1 MTATPSRPYSP
12 FARSARPAHPLPVRQ
27 GPPPTGPVPAQR
39 DRAEDAGSTQA
50 HRSGARR
57 SGTQKPGAHQSS
69 TSGASGASA
78 AGPVSSPHGPV
89 PAIPPSEPS
98 TPTTRSSR
106 SSGSFAAARDL
117 LTVVALPVLAALVL
131 PAAFA
136 GGGTR
141 RWFGGRAEGQRAEA
155 QAAKDAAAAAFYE
168 LDTAQRD
175 LRISIETITAVDDS
189 PAARRAVSDFEALGR
204 RIDEASQKYIT
215 AVDAHDL
222 DRDELEASVAAR
234 ARTELTAAKDELG
247 RVKTELD
254 RFEQGLGPLLG
265 KAETQLARL
274 APAVE
279 RARQS
284 LLAASNALDAVR
296 QSGLR
301 ADDLAARLATLG
313 PELTKLNQGA
323 GQHGVPETLERAERV
338 SREAGAVRAEAE
350 RLPERAAEIDHRL
363 VSLRTRAQSLTT
375 RAGQVEP
382 VLSELR
388 RRFSA
393 ACWQDLQ
400 HVPDAAEENVR
411 QAEAK
416 LKEARAARE
425 AQRWPDATALLATVR
440 ALLNNTDEAVSA
452 AGDRLRRLNAVQK
465 DPQAEIDRTRF
476 AIRDAQRLAMAG
488 RSTPDPRQARPL
500 DESVARLDRAVA
512 TLEGR
517 HPDYWHFLT
526 ETEAV
531 RQTVAGVVSQIREE
545 RGGV

>member
-1 MTATPSRPYSP
+1 MTATPAQPYSP
-12 FARSARPAHPLPVRQ
+12 LTRLRRGPTAARAAHPDSPDS
-27 GPPPTGPVPAQR
+27 PA
-39 DRAEDAGSTQA
+39 RA
-50 HRSGARR
+50 
-57 SGTQKPGAHQSS
+57 
-69 TSGASGASA
+69 
-78 AGPVSSPHGPV
+78 
-89 PAIPPSEPS
+89 
-98 TPTTRSSR
+98 TR
-106 SSGSFAAARDL
+106 
-117 LTVVALPVLAALVL
+117 AALDTLTLMSLPLLIGVLTL

-141 RWFGGRAEGQRAEA
+141 RWFGGRAESQRAEA

-175 LRISIETITAVDDS
+175 LRISIDTITAVDDS
-189 PAARRAVSDFEALGR
+189 PAARRAVTDFEALGR
-204 RIDEASQKYIT
+204 RIDEASGRYIN

-222 DRDELEASVAAR
+222 DRDDLEAAAANR
-234 ARTELTAAKDELG
+234 ARTELTAAKDQLG
-247 RVKTELD
+247 QVKQELD
-254 RFEQGLGPLLG
+254 RFESGLGPLLG

-279 RARQS
+279 RARQA

-296 QSGLR
+296 ASGLR
-301 ADDLAARLATLG
+301 ADALAARLAALG

-323 GQHGVPETLERAERV
+323 GQHGVPQTLERATQV
-338 SREAGAVRAEAE
+338 AREAEAIRAEAE
-350 RLPERAAEIDHRL
+350 QLPERAAEIDHRL
-363 VSLRTRAQSLTT
+363 VSLRTRAQALTT
-375 RAGQVEP
+375 RAGQVDP

-400 HVPDAAEENVR
+400 QVPQQAGENVR

-416 LKEARAARE
+416 LKEAQAARD
-425 AQRWPDATALLATVR
+425 AQRWPDATSLLSTVR
-440 ALLNNTDEAVSA
+440 ALLNTTDEAVSA

-465 DPQAEIDRTRF
+465 DPQQEIDRTRF
-476 AIRDAQRLAMAG
+476 AIRDAQRLAMSG
-488 RSTPDPRQARPL
+488 RSTPEPRHARPL
-500 DESVARLDRAVA
+500 DDAVARLDRAIT

-531 RQTVAGVVSQIREE
+531 RQSVARVVGQIREE
-545 RGGV
+545 RGTPGH

>member
-1 MTATPSRPYSP
+1 MTARERHVTATPGKPCSP
-12 FARSARPAHPLPVRQ
+12 SVRDTVTLLALPL
-27 GPPPTGPVPAQR
+27 
-39 DRAEDAGSTQA
+39 
-50 HRSGARR
+50 
-57 SGTQKPGAHQSS
+57 
-69 TSGASGASA
+69 
-78 AGPVSSPHGPV
+78 
-89 PAIPPSEPS
+89 
-98 TPTTRSSR
+98 
-106 SSGSFAAARDL
+106 
-117 LTVVALPVLAALVL
+117 VVALALPV
-131 PAAFA
+131 AFA

-141 RWFGGRAEGQRAEA
+141 RWFGGRAESQRAEA

-189 PAARRAVSDFEALGR
+189 PAARRVVADFEALGR
-204 RIDEASQKYIT
+204 RIDEASQRYIE

-222 DRDELEASVAAR
+222 DRDELEASVAAH
-234 ARTELTAAKDELG
+234 ARTELTKAKDELAN
-247 RVKTELD
+247 VKRELD
-254 RFEQGLGPLLG
+254 RFGDSLGPLIG

-279 RARQS
+279 RARQG

-296 QSGLR
+296 ESGLR
-301 ADDLAARLATLG
+301 ADDLAARLAALA

-338 SREAGAVRAEAE
+338 AREAEAVRVEAE
-350 RLPERAAEIDHRL
+350 RLPEKAAEIDHRL
-363 VSLRTRAQSLTT
+363 VSLRTRAQALTT
-375 RAGQVEP
+375 RAGQVDP

-388 RRFSA
+388 RRFTA

-400 HVPDAAEENVR
+400 HVPDQAGENVR

-416 LKEARAARE
+416 LKEAQAARD
-425 AQRWPDATALLATVR
+425 AQRWPDATALLSTVR
-440 ALLNNTDEAVSA
+440 ALLNTTDESVSA

-465 DPQAEIDRTRF
+465 DPQQEIDRTRF
-476 AIRDAQRLAMAG
+476 AIRDAQRLAMTG

-500 DESVARLDRAVA
+500 DEAVARLDRAING
-512 TLEGR
+512 LEGR

-531 RQTVAGVVSQIREE
+531 RQSVARVVAQIREE
-545 RGGV
+545 RGGVH

>member
-1 MTATPSRPYSP
+1 MTATPPQPESP
-12 FARSARPAHPLPVRQ
+12 LVPRAHHPAPRTPHAGRPARHALRDTLALAALPL
-27 GPPPTGPVPAQR
+27 
-39 DRAEDAGSTQA
+39 
-50 HRSGARR
+50 
-57 SGTQKPGAHQSS
+57 
-69 TSGASGASA
+69 
-78 AGPVSSPHGPV
+78 
-89 PAIPPSEPS
+89 
-98 TPTTRSSR
+98 
-106 SSGSFAAARDL
+106 
-117 LTVVALPVLAALVL
+117 VVALAL

-141 RWFGGRAEGQRAEA
+141 RWFGGRAENQRAEA

-189 PAARRAVSDFEALGR
+189 PAARRAVADFQAVSA
-204 RIDEASQKYIT
+204 RIDEVSHQYIQ
-215 AVDAHDL
+215 AVDAYDL
-222 DRDELEASVAAR
+222 DRDDLEASAASQ
-234 ARTELTAAKDELG
+234 ARTALTRAKDDLTN
-247 RVKTELD
+247 VKRELD
-254 RFEQGLGPLLG
+254 RFGDSLGPLIG

-279 RARQS
+279 RARQG

-296 QSGLR
+296 GSGLT
-301 ADDLAARLATLG
+301 ADDLAARLAALG

-323 GQHGVPETLERAERV
+323 GQHGVPQTLERAERV
-338 SREAGAVRAEAE
+338 AQQAEAVRVEAE

-363 VSLRTRAQSLTT
+363 VSLRTRAQALTT
-375 RAGQVEP
+375 RAEQVEP

-388 RRFSA
+388 RRFAA

-400 HVPDAAEENVR
+400 HVPD
-411 QAEAK
+411 QAERNVEQAELK
-416 LKEARAARE
+416 LREARAARDD
-425 AQRWPDATALLATVR
+425 QRWPDATALLSTVR
-440 ALLNNTDEAVSA
+440 ALLNTTDESVSA

-465 DPQAEIDRTRF
+465 DPQQEIDRTRF

-488 RSTPDPRQARPL
+488 RNTPDPRHARPL
-500 DESVARLDRAVA
+500 DDAVARLDRAIG

-531 RQTVAGVVSQIREE
+531 RQTVARVVSQIRDD
-545 RGGV
+545 RGAGH

>member
-12 FARSARPAHPLPVRQ
+12 FAGPARPAHPHPHSPGFRRGLPPVRQ
-27 GPPPTGPVPAQR
+27 VRPA
-39 DRAEDAGSTQA
+39 
-50 HRSGARR
+50 RSGR
-57 SGTQKPGAHQSS
+57 
-69 TSGASGASA
+69 
-78 AGPVSSPHGPV
+78 
-89 PAIPPSEPS
+89 PPR
-98 TPTTRSSR
+98 TYV
-106 SSGSFAAARDL
+106 AVRDV
-117 LTVVALPVLAALVL
+117 LTLVALPLLAALAL

-141 RWFGGRAEGQRAEA
+141 RWFGGRSESQRAEA

-189 PAARRAVSDFEALGR
+189 PAARRVVSDFAALGQ

-222 DRDELEASVAAR
+222 DRDELEASVAERAR
-234 ARTELTAAKDELG
+234 AELVAAKDELG
-247 RVKTELD
+247 RVKADLD
-254 RFEQGLGPLLG
+254 RFEQSLGPLLG

-279 RARQS
+279 RARQA
-284 LLAASNALDAVR
+284 LIAASNALDSVR
-296 QSGLR
+296 QSGLK
-301 ADDLAARLATLG
+301 ADDLAARLAALG
-313 PELTKLNQGA
+313 PELTRLNQGA

-338 SREAGAVRAEAE
+338 SREAAAVRSEAE

-363 VSLRTRAQSLTT
+363 VSLRTRAQALTT
-375 RAGQVEP
+375 RSGQVEP

-400 HVPDAAEENVR
+400 HVPEQAAENVR

-416 LKEARAARE
+416 LNEARAARE
-425 AQRWPDATALLATVR
+425 AQHWPDATSLLATVR
-440 ALLNNTDEAVSA
+440 ALLNSTDEAVSA

-465 DPQAEIDRTRF
+465 DPQQEIDRTRF

-500 DESVARLDRAVA
+500 DESVGRLDRAVA
-512 TLEGR
+512 TLESR

-531 RQTVAGVVSQIREE
+531 RQTVARVVAQIREE
-545 RGGV
+545 RGSA